1 MTHQRAGEN
10 GQQGDW
16 PRIEK
21 AKHGEEDN
29 THTTR
34 STRANLKD

>member
-21 AKHGEEDN
+21 GKHGEEDN
-29 THTTR
+29 TLCKGQFKR
-34 STRANLKD
+34 LK